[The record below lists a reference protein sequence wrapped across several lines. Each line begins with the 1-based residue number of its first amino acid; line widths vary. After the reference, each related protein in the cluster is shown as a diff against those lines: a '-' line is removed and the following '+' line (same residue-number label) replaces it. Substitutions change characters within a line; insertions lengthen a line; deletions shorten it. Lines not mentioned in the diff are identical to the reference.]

1 MDADRGVQ
9 RMNGQD
15 QPFSEW
21 DVEVAKRIAC
31 AVTSYQAGMEYEAL
45 WKDFVAQDEEIGTF
59 WLSIA
64 KRIREHLPAKP
75 K

>member
-1 MDADRGVQ
+1 
-9 RMNGQD
+9 MNND
-15 QPFSEW
+15 QKVEFSEW

-31 AVTSYQAGMEYEAL
+31 AVVSYQAGMPYETL
-45 WKDFVAQDEEIGTF
+45 WQQHTDQKEDIGTF

-64 KRIREHLPAKP
+64 KHIREDFPHRP

>member
-1 MDADRGVQ
+1 MIH
-9 RMNGQD
+9 D
-15 QPFSEW
+15 QNSQFSEW

-31 AVTSYQAGMEYEAL
+31 AVVSYQSGQAYEAL
-45 WKDFVAQDEEIGTF
+45 WNQYADQKEDIGTF

-64 KRIREHLPAKP
+64 KHIREHFPNKP

>member
-1 MDADRGVQ
+1 MINDE
-9 RMNGQD
+9 NSEY
-15 QPFSEW
+15 SEW

-31 AVTSYQAGMEYEAL
+31 AVVSYQSSQSYEAL
-45 WKDFVAQDEEIGTF
+45 WNQFADQKEDIGTF

-64 KRIREHLPAKP
+64 KHIREHFPYKS